1 VLTGD
6 DIERLRIV
14 APGGRLAEAQLQP
27 NGVDL
32 TLGDVWTLAE
42 AGALGRTDAARRLP
56 ERQPVEADERGWFR
70 LAPGA
75 YVVRYAE
82 TVALPTDR
90 AGLTFPRSSLL
101 RMGVH
106 LPTAVWDAGYRGRG
120 ETLLAVANRHGVA
133 LERGA
138 RLAQLVVFS
147 LTRGTL
153 GYRGRYQEEGR

>member
-1 VLTGD
+1 MLPGD
-6 DIERLRIV
+6 EIERLRIV
-14 APGGRLAEAQLQP
+14 APDGALADGQLQP

-32 TLGDVWTLAE
+32 TLGEVWTLAE
-42 AGALGRTDAARRLP
+42 AGALGRADADRRLP
-56 ERQPVEADERGWFR
+56 ERREVAADERGWFR

-82 TVALPTDR
+82 ALDIPTDCG
-90 AGLTFPRSSLL
+90 GLCFPRSSLL

-147 LTRGTL
+147 LTRGTV
-153 GYRGRYQEEGR
+153 GYRGRYLEERR